1 MFSKVALISQVAGSA
16 AIAVGVGLVFV
27 PAGVVVAGVFAVL
40 FGIAL
45 ERRDAK

>member
-1 MFSKVALISQVAGSA
+1 MFSKVALISQLAGA
-16 AIAVGVGLVFV
+16 TAISVGVGMVFL
-27 PAGVVVAGVFAVL
+27 PAGVVIAGVFAVL